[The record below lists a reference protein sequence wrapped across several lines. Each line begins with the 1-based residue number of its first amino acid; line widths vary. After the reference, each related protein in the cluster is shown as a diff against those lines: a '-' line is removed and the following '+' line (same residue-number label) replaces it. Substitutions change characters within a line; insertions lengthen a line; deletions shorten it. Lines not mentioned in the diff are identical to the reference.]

1 MTRHAS
7 GRPGRASD
15 AGAAGASPLWV
26 RQVVARAASFVM
38 SSALAGCGTATPT
51 PPPPAVRVS
60 PAASASAAGLPP
72 ELKGPEYTENDFVE
86 SDHNRDPFRSFLV
99 QNQAVNK
106 QALNQ
111 RKVELA
117 QFSIDEL
124 KLVAIVNG
132 AEQAAQ
138 SSAMFVDPGG
148 RGTVVYKGT
157 FICRPE
163 VVHIGGSNGPE
174 YQLNWRVDRIRQGD
188 VVLIREDPA
197 QPAIPPAT
205 RVVPLHP
212 EAEKEGQGTS
222 PG

>member
-1 MTRHAS
+1 MRLQ
-7 GRPGRASD
+7 RA
-15 AGAAGASPLWV
+15 P
-26 RQVVARAASFVM
+26 SFVCAIG
-38 SSALAGCGTATPT
+38 SPGLALMMAACGTPT
-51 PPPPAVRVS
+51 TTAPPAPTRVA
-60 PAASASAAGLPP
+60 PAASASASGLRP
-72 ELKGPEYTENDFVE
+72 ELKGPEYTESDFVE

-99 QNQAVNK
+99 QNQPVNK

-117 QFSIDEL
+117 QYSVDEL
-124 KLVAIVNG
+124 KLVAIVTG
-132 AEQAAQ
+132 GDK
-138 SSAMFVDPGG
+138 SSAMFVDPNG
-148 RGTVVYKGT
+148 RGTVVYRGT

-197 QPAIPPAT
+197 QPAISPAT

-212 EAEKEGQGTS
+212 EAEKEAQGML

>member
-1 MTRHAS
+1 MK
-7 GRPGRASD
+7 GRFGRTLATCSI
-15 AGAAGASPLWV
+15 PLL
-26 RQVVARAASFVM
+26 
-38 SSALAGCGTATPT
+38 LACSTTPT
-51 PPPPAVRVS
+51 TAPPPPSSRVA
-60 PAASASAAGLPP
+60 PAASAKASGLPP
-72 ELKGPEYTENDFVE
+72 ELRGPEYTENDFVE

-99 QNQAVNK
+99 QGQTVNK

-117 QFSIDEL
+117 EYSIDEL

-132 AEQAAQ
+132 GDR
-138 SSAMFVDPGG
+138 SSAMFVDPTG
-148 RGTVVYKGT
+148 RGTVVYRGT

-163 VVHIGGSNGPE
+163 VVHLGGSNGPE

-197 QPAIPPAT
+197 QPAIPAAT

-212 EAEKEGQGTS
+212 EAEKEAQGNK

>member
-1 MTRHAS
+1 MRPAS
-7 GRPGRASD
+7 AVAVLALLASL
-15 AGAAGASPLWV
+15 PLA
-26 RQVVARAASFVM
+26 VA
-38 SSALAGCGTATPT
+38 CGTPT
-51 PPPPAVRVS
+51 TTSTSAPPPPVRGAA
-60 PAASASAAGLPP
+60 AASASASGLPP

-86 SDHNRDPFRSFLV
+86 SDRNRDPFRSFLV
-99 QNQAVNK
+99 QQQPANK
-106 QALNQ
+106 EALNQ

-124 KLVAIVNG
+124 KLIAIVQG
-132 AEQAAQ
+132 SDQPR
-138 SSAMFVDPGG
+138 AMFLDPSGK
-148 RGTVVYKGT
+148 GTVVYKGT

-174 YQLNWRVDRIRQGD
+174 YQLNWRVDRIREGD

-205 RVVPLHP
+205 RVIPLHP
-212 EAEKEGQGTS
+212 EADKEAQLI